1 MDFATLIG
9 IVLAVGSLIIGFT
22 SDGGTIMALVQL
34 PAFIIVIGGTLGAT
48 LTSVKVAEFRK
59 MISYLRIA
67 FTSKKSNPLDVI
79 DQLVQLA
86 TVARREGILA
96 LEERVADFDDPF
108 MKSGVQ
114 FVVDGV
120 DPELVK
126 NMLETELMYI
136 EERHEKAA
144 HLFDMAGGFAPTMGI
159 IGTVMGLVHVL
170 GDLSDVNKL
179 GPQIATAFT
188 ATLYGVASAN
198 VFWLPVATKLKRRSS
213 DERLLGEIMMEG
225 ILSIQAG
232 ENPNILGQKLRTFL
246 APAERERKAE
256 KERVG
261 DVNAETAR
269 T

>member
-9 IVLAVGSLIIGFT
+9 IVLALVSLIIGFT
-22 SDGGTIMALVQL
+22 ADGGTIMALVQL

-48 LTSVKVAEFRK
+48 MAGVKMKEFRK
-59 MISYLRIA
+59 IITYLRMA
-67 FTSKKSNPLDVI
+67 FTAKKSDPLDVI

-108 MKSGVQ
+108 MKNGIQ

-126 NMLETELMYI
+126 HMLDTELSYI
-136 EERHEKAA
+136 EERHERAA
-144 HLFDMAGGFAPTMGI
+144 QIFDMAGGFAPTMGI

-170 GDLSDVNKL
+170 GDLSDVAKL

-198 VFWLPVATKLKRRSS
+198 VFWIPVATKLKRRSA
-213 DERLLGEIMMEG
+213 DERVLGEIIMEG
-225 ILSIQAG
+225 VLSIQAG

-246 APAERERKAE
+246 APSERERTVA

>member
-1 MDFATLIG
+1 VDFATMLG
-9 IVLAVGSLIIGFT
+9 IVLALVSLIVGFT
-22 SDGGTIMALVQL
+22 SDGGAVMALVQPTAL
-34 PAFIIVIGGTLGAT
+34 IIVIGGTLGAT
-48 LTSVKVAEFRK
+48 LTSIKLKEFTNIIR
-59 MISYLRIA
+59 YLRIA
-67 FTSKKSNPLDVI
+67 FTSKSTPPLEII

-96 LEERVADFDDPF
+96 LEERISDFTDPF

-126 NMLETELMYI
+126 NMLETELSYI
-136 EERHEKAA
+136 EERHDKAA
-144 HLFDMAGGFAPTMGI
+144 NIFDMAGGFAPTMGI
-159 IGTVMGLVHVL
+159 IGTVMGLIHVL

-198 VFWLPVATKLKRRSS
+198 IFWIPVASKLKRRSA
-213 DERLLGEIMMEG
+213 DERLVGEIVMEG

-232 ENPNILGQKLRTFL
+232 ENPKILGQKLRTFL
-246 APAERERKAE
+246 PPSERDRKATTE
-256 KERVG
+256 KVG
-261 DVNAETAR
+261 ELNAETAR
-269 T
+269 P